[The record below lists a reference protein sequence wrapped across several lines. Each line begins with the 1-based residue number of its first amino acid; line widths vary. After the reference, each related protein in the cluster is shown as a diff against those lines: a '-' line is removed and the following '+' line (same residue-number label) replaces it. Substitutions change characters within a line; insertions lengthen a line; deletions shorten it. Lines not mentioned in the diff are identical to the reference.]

1 MPSVI
6 MLSIFLLDV
15 TMKPIMLSV
24 IMLNIVE
31 AFYAKDKHSSLLG
44 PFVNHKENE
53 VL

>member
-1 MPSVI
+1 
-6 MLSIFLLDV
+6 MLSIFLLDA
-15 TMKPIMLSV
+15 TIKSIMLSV
-24 IMLNIVE
+24 IMLSIVV